1 MWGKF
6 LNTDSLMR
14 VNLYC
19 YCKNEPIKKIDPD
32 GFYEWSEDGSGGGG
46 FFPWW
51 NFNTIIPHG
60 PSTMSIVLETPEVV
74 TKAPDI
80 SSSHY
85 IEKRALQYEEQWIN
99 SKYNTFDY
107 TSVVLQ
113 ICANIAEKKVGGNG
127 PVAGTLKHTEFAKL
141 VTSLNNPYLMSE
153 VTVKNGKIADYGTKN
168 SIRFDVLETLST
180 EKFLP
185 YRAWDLKTGNAVL
198 TLDRIQKMQE
208 LSGLSIEIIEIKPL
222 Q

>member
-113 ICANIAEKKVGGNG
+113 ICANIAEKKWEEMVR
-127 PVAGTLKHTEFAKL
+127 L
-141 VTSLNNPYLMSE
+141 
-153 VTVKNGKIADYGTKN
+153 
-168 SIRFDVLETLST
+168 LEL
-180 EKFLP
+180 
-185 YRAWDLKTGNAVL
+185 
-198 TLDRIQKMQE
+198 
-208 LSGLSIEIIEIKPL
+208 
-222 Q
+222 

>member
-1 MWGKF
+1 M
-6 LNTDSLMR
+6 
-14 VNLYC
+14 
-19 YCKNEPIKKIDPD
+19 
-32 GFYEWSEDGSGGGG
+32 
-46 FFPWW
+46 
-51 NFNTIIPHG
+51 
-60 PSTMSIVLETPEVV
+60 
-74 TKAPDI
+74 
-80 SSSHY
+80 
-85 IEKRALQYEEQWIN
+85 
-99 SKYNTFDY
+99 
-107 TSVVLQ
+107 
-113 ICANIAEKKVGGNG
+113 GGNG

-208 LSGLSIEIIEIKPL
+208 LSVLSIEIIEIKPL